1 MSRRKSKAQIGN
13 KDHHASWATSDR
25 GTQPHAEHHRSQD
38 TWVGEVESTGE
49 VVSDGDAGDR
59 PVPKHISTTGR
70 HLSDYP
76 VVTAHETPAERE
88 ARRLQTIDDQIS
100 NLDLTPNDEDVQI
113 NRYRANHLDASR
125 VGNPH
130 EMIDDE
136 LSSGIDKLIVG
147 KTADGGNIPDARAH
161 EKAGARQGVQA
172 RHAAFKRLL
181 GLPDDAQVISPV
193 SGGVKK

>member
-25 GTQPHAEHHRSQD
+25 GTQPHAEHHHSQD
-38 TWVGEVESTGE
+38 T
-49 VVSDGDAGDR
+49 GDR